1 MRSADWRGKRAGPDG
16 RRSMKTCFHAVV
28 VSCAMAIVATSA
40 LAGGDMSG
48 MKSADTTMSVPD
60 TKLTDAEVKEIDA
73 GRQLVTLKHGALDNI
88 GMPPMTMA
96 FKAGDAAM
104 IPSLHVGDR
113 VRVRVENVNGTLTI
127 VKLVKRP

>member
-1 MRSADWRGKRAGPDG
+1 
-16 RRSMKTCFHAVV
+16 MKIRFHAVAM
-28 VSCAMAIVATSA
+28 SCAMAVVAMPA

-48 MKSADTTMSVPD
+48 MSSSDASMSTRD
-60 TKLTDAEVKEIDA
+60 TKLTEAEVKEIDA
-73 GRQLVTLKHGALDNI
+73 GRGRVTLKHGALDNI

-96 FKAGDAAM
+96 FKAADAAM
-104 IPSLHVGDR
+104 IPSLHVGDK

>member
-1 MRSADWRGKRAGPDG
+1 
-16 RRSMKTCFHAVV
+16 MKTCFRAVV
-28 VSCAMAIVATSA
+28 VSSAMEIVAMPA

-48 MKSADTTMSVPD
+48 MKSGDKTMSVPD

-73 GRQLVTLKHGALDNI
+73 GRKLVTLKHGALDNI

>member
-1 MRSADWRGKRAGPDG
+1 
-16 RRSMKTCFHAVV
+16 MKTCFHAVAMLCATAV
-28 VSCAMAIVATSA
+28 VAMPV
-40 LAGGDMSG
+40 LADGDMSG
-48 MKSADTTMSVPD
+48 MKSGDTSVPAQD
-60 TKLTDAEVKEIDA
+60 ATLADAEVKDIDA
-73 GRQLVTLKHGALDNI
+73 GRRLVTLKHGALDNI

-104 IPSLHVGDR
+104 IPSLHVGDK

>member
-1 MRSADWRGKRAGPDG
+1 
-16 RRSMKTCFHAVV
+16 MKTRFHAVAM
-28 VSCAMAIVATSA
+28 SCAMAVVVMPA

-48 MKSADTTMSVPD
+48 MMASDASMSAQDA
-60 TKLTDAEVKEIDA
+60 KLTDAEVKEIDT
-73 GRQLVTLKHGALDNI
+73 GRRLVTLKHGALDNI

-96 FKAGDAAM
+96 FKAGDPAM
-104 IPSLHVGDR
+104 MPSLHVGDK

>member
-1 MRSADWRGKRAGPDG
+1 
-16 RRSMKTCFHAVV
+16 MKIRFHTVAM
-28 VSCAMAIVATSA
+28 SFAMAVIAMPA

-48 MKSADTTMSVPD
+48 MNSGDASMSAQDSKM
-60 TKLTDAEVKEIDA
+60 TDAEVKEIDA
-73 GRQLVTLKHGALDNI
+73 GRRRVTLKHGALDNI

-96 FKAGDAAM
+96 FRAGDAAM
-104 IPSLHVGDR
+104 IPSLHVGDK

>member
-1 MRSADWRGKRAGPDG
+1 
-16 RRSMKTCFHAVV
+16 MKTRFYAVA
-28 VSCAMAIVATSA
+28 VSCAMTVVVMPA

-48 MKSADTTMSVPD
+48 MNSSDASMSAQDAT
-60 TKLTDAEVKEIDA
+60 LTDAEVKDIDP
-73 GRQLVTLKHGALDNI
+73 GRRLVTLKHGALDNV

-104 IPSLHVGDR
+104 IPSLHVGDKI
-113 VRVRVENVNGTLTI
+113 RVRVENVNGTLTI